1 MSDRRNN
8 IESQEKIP
16 LSSTIINSS
25 INMDVD
31 KKNPGLE
38 NSLNNQKEKQ
48 KKLKVN
54 MNITQEII
62 LETISLKKKMKHA
75 ERMKRYRERK
85 KIDEGKISIR
95 NKLSGM
101 TDEEK
106 RK

>member
-38 NSLNNQKEKQ
+38 NSLNNQK
-48 KKLKVN
+48 
-54 MNITQEII
+54 
-62 LETISLKKKMKHA
+62 
-75 ERMKRYRERK
+75 
-85 KIDEGKISIR
+85 
-95 NKLSGM
+95 
-101 TDEEK
+101 
-106 RK
+106 